1 MWPRT
6 LRGEEKHRQ
15 HKRTEEVKLVLGFIR
30 QLRAIDSSFI
40 SNTEILEFGSGDGFQ
55 LPYLQTI
62 GHVTA
67 TDLYRSDN
75 IKKYNGIEFVKCS
88 ITTAPFRA
96 NKFDIIFSNHVIE
109 HITDLESAFKELR
122 RIGKA
127 NCLYAFSVPTALW
140 LLLAVPADYYTKVKK
155 LTRTLVGVV
164 NKNGNRKSIARGRQ
178 PASLLNI
185 RRQAGNG
192 FIPQSLRLLLPGGH
206 GCHTGFIH
214 CLSSFRVK
222 LWTDLFQRYGFKI
235 LRIEPL
241 LLYGDSEWPII
252 PTSRFLTRF
261 GLCSSV
267 LFLMEQV
274 ERQGGSELEFRGS
287 RNEVA
292 GFLNNVSQ
300 SELIR

>member
-15 HKRTEEVKLVLGFIR
+15 HKRTEEVKL
-30 QLRAIDSSFI
+30 
-40 SNTEILEFGSGDGFQ
+40 
-55 LPYLQTI
+55 
-62 GHVTA
+62 
-67 TDLYRSDN
+67 
-75 IKKYNGIEFVKCS
+75 
-88 ITTAPFRA
+88 
-96 NKFDIIFSNHVIE
+96 
-109 HITDLESAFKELR
+109 
-122 RIGKA
+122 
-127 NCLYAFSVPTALW
+127 
-140 LLLAVPADYYTKVKK
+140 
-155 LTRTLVGVV
+155 
-164 NKNGNRKSIARGRQ
+164 
-178 PASLLNI
+178 
-185 RRQAGNG
+185 
-192 FIPQSLRLLLPGGH
+192 GG
-206 GCHTGFIH
+206 
-214 CLSSFRVK
+214 
-222 LWTDLFQRYGFKI
+222 DLFRCWYKI
-235 LRIEPL
+235 LRIEHL